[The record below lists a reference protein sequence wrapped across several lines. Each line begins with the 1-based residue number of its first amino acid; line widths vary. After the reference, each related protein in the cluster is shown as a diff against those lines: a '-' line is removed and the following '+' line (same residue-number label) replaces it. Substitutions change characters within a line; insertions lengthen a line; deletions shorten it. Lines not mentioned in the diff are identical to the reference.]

1 MHYLHKGKVVE
12 ADGEGFLTDIQQW
25 DEELALQIAQ
35 EEMITMNE
43 DRWNVVNFLRNY
55 YMEYH
60 ITPGMRVLC
69 RAIAD
74 AMGEDRGNSK
84 FLYQLFPGGPVR
96 QASKI
101 AGLPQ
106 PTSCV

>member
-1 MHYLHKGKVVE
+1 MHYQHRGKIIE
-12 ADGEGFLTDIQQW
+12 ADGEGYLTDIDRW
-25 DEELALQIAQ
+25 DEELALLIAQ
-35 EEMITMNE
+35 EEMIPMNE
-43 DRWNVVNFLRNY
+43 ERWYVVNFLRHY
-55 YMEYH
+55 YLEYH

-69 RAIAD
+69 KAIASD
-74 AMGEDRGNSK
+74 LGEDKGNSK
-84 FLYQLFPGGPVR
+84 YLYQLFPGGPVR